1 MSLTTQEQAV
11 FDQLA
16 AKSAT
21 VIAED
26 VPLGLKEILTNIA
39 RTVGRE
45 HLIKHIE
52 NLVAPG
58 EGTTKTPDLTPAPA
72 DNESNTANAGGK

>member
-16 AKSAT
+16 AKAAAT
-21 VIAED
+21 PTEEK
-26 VPLGLKEILTNIA
+26 PLGLAEILTNIA

-52 NLVAPG
+52 NLSF
-58 EGTTKTPDLTPAPA
+58 TPASKPAPA
-72 DNESNTANAGGK
+72 PSADEETSGSKAGGK

>member
-1 MSLTTQEQAV
+1 MPLTTQEQAV

-16 AKSAT
+16 AKSAAT
-21 VIAED
+21 PAEEK
-26 VPLGLKEILTNIA
+26 PLDLTEILTNIA

-52 NLVAPG
+52 NLSFSPAS
-58 EGTTKTPDLTPAPA
+58 KSAPA
-72 DNESNTANAGGK
+72 SSADESKAGGK